1 MAKLTVTARVQAT
14 FTKYVLC
21 HRGIQPGQNIKL
33 SLLPEGRGMLE
44 AAQTT
49 GAINCFI
56 VLLEHRTKKVASLEE
71 INEVA
76 ARAWA
81 SKV

>member
-1 MAKLTVTARVQAT
+1 MATLTVTARVQAA
-14 FTKYVLC
+14 FTNYVLC
-21 HRGIQPGQNIKL
+21 H
-33 SLLPEGRGMLE
+33 RGMLE